1 MSSYTIRYSE
11 WIQRGG
17 ITYHDLPES
26 LQATMSQFLAA
37 KEAWEKA
44 DAATQERL
52 LPILVQAD
60 AVIAAAIYRLY
71 PPATEK
77 QKLDKIK
84 LLALRA
90 KALRLKDKE

>member
-11 WIQRGG
+11 WIQRAG
-17 ITYHDLPES
+17 ITFHDLPES
-26 LQATMSQFLAA
+26 LQATMGDFLAA

-44 DAATQERL
+44 DATNQERL

-71 PPATEK
+71 PPAIEE

-84 LLALRA
+84 LLALKA
-90 KALRLKDKE
+90 KALRLKEEK